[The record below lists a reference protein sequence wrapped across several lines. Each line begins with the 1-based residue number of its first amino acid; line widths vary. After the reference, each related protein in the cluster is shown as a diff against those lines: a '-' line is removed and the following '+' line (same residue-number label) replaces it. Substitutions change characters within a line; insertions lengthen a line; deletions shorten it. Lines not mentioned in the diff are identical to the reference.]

1 MKNLLTLGIIGGVAF
16 LLASKKAKAAK
27 LEKKVE
33 QDLDLLTEQEKEQ
46 ISLLHK
52 HNELVDKILLS
63 EQIQPSVLENFDQ
76 NKKVHILVE
85 KQPEVLLK
93 AQELSG
99 VDGILSDKVKTL
111 LVSLAPNV
119 DWNKQ
124 TTELDDLEDGVTYF
138 MTMAD
143 ANWQYMNG

>member
-16 LLASKKAKAAK
+16 LLVSKKAKAAK